1 MEIEIKFNEL
11 ERFSFLKKEISS
23 FFTEEFIVV
32 DSFVRERR
40 WAHATLDDKQIFES
54 DAINLSNALYAIGCD
69 SIYAAWA
76 CNFFSEN
83 DDFFVKRFSSDVSS
97 IEEVQNPYSEIDHLE
112 SFFFSGYPLKFLIV
126 RPDTHQ
132 QLLHLLGP
140 VDFVSMVAKEEGWK
154 IVF

>member
-54 DAINLSNALYAIGCD
+54 DAINLLK
-69 SIYAAWA
+69 
-76 CNFFSEN
+76 EN
-83 DDFFVKRFSSDVSS
+83 LGEENVK
-97 IEEVQNPYSEIDHLE
+97 IQEGLW
-112 SFFFSGYPLKFLIV
+112 
-126 RPDTHQ
+126 
-132 QLLHLLGP
+132 QLT
-140 VDFVSMVAKEEGWK
+140 VNS
-154 IVF
+154 